1 MILFIF
7 KLYNVCVYT
16 WLYACECRSIEA
28 RYIRSLRAWVTGS
41 CDLPDI
47 GAGNWTLV
55 LWKHKSMDSELM
67 NPLNSPAL
75 PPQRFCFDI
84 FELFCLFLIFGMC
97 CCCSAVSCQVA
108 LLLHLSF
115 TASHRFL
122 PCRSISGP
130 KLLPAWRTVFEHRHR
145 QGLFDVCLVWC
156 CHKCGRKSHIRECSS
171 PHYVS
176 VHPRILQG
184 WTQWY
189 FVPLGKLP
197 EKLGGSAES
206 LIPGFQSTQGDAFAT
221 SSFSAG
227 TGKCDTCLRHEDHCC
242 FHFIDSSSIWR
253 TQFLVVS
260 HYFPSF
266 SSCPAK
272 RHLRTTKNHFEFRC
286 WSAVVN
292 IQYLLS
298 PFSVCLM

>member
-1 MILFIF
+1 MLGIALW
-7 KLYNVCVYT
+7 Y
-16 WLYACECRSIEA
+16 S
-28 RYIRSLRAWVTGS
+28 GS
-41 CDLPDI
+41 TRV
-47 GAGNWTLV
+47 WTLNWWTLSTLQPCPPEV
-55 LWKHKSMDSELM
+55 LSWYFWALLSVFNFWSVL
-67 NPLNSPAL
+67 LLFCCQLSCSPAV
-75 PPQRFCFDI
+75 D
-84 FELFCLFLIFGMC
+84 
-97 CCCSAVSCQVA
+97 
-108 LLLHLSF
+108 LSF
-115 TASHRFL
+115 IASHRFL
-122 PCRSISGP
+122 PCRSVSVP
-130 KLLPAWRTVFEHRHR
+130 KLLPAHRHR
-145 QGLFDVCLVWC
+145 QGLFGVCLVWC

-227 TGKCDTCLRHEDHCC
+227 TGKCNTCLRHEDHCC
-242 FHFIDSSSIWR
+242 FHLIDSSSIWR

-292 IQYLLS
+292 IQDLLS

>member
-1 MILFIF
+1 MLLLFCC
-7 KLYNVCVYT
+7 L
-16 WLYACECRSIEA
+16 L
-28 RYIRSLRAWVTGS
+28 S
-41 CDLPDI
+41 C
-47 GAGNWTLV
+47 
-55 LWKHKSMDSELM
+55 
-67 NPLNSPAL
+67 SPA
-75 PPQRFCFDI
+75 
-84 FELFCLFLIFGMC
+84 
-97 CCCSAVSCQVA
+97 VA
-108 LLLHLSF
+108 PV
-115 TASHRFL
+115 FL
-122 PCRSISGP
+122 PCHSISVL

-145 QGLFDVCLVWC
+145 QGPFGICLVWC
-156 CHKCGRKSHIRECSS
+156 CHKCGKKSHIREYSS

-184 WTQWY
+184 WAQWY

-227 TGKCDTCLRHEDHCC
+227 TGKCDTCLRHEAHCC
-242 FHFIDSSSIWR
+242 FHFIDSSSIQR
-253 TQFLVVS
+253 TQFLVIN

-272 RHLRTTKNHFEFRC
+272 RLLRTSKNHFELRC

-292 IQYLLS
+292 IQDLLS
-298 PFSVCLM
+298 LFSMCLMQIFLI